1 MKYPDSYNNLNY
13 RQRCFVDCYINQNLV
28 QPTLHRHTFNDEFA
42 SYVFAYQKD
51 LACKEALELKF
62 WTTDGFGVVHKAQN
76 YVAGCKIEVVVKNMQ
91 KYMSLTK
98 CARKVHGECTKAI
111 NDIRT
116 IMYSSEDKSK
126 ELELKDAIYN
136 SSLFGSDF
144 KDRNENRKMMMKIMG
159 LDQIKVDTSVD
170 IYQASGKQILARL
183 GSKGVLGGSEDEP
196 VIPIDMEEIGEE

>member
-13 RQRCFVDCYINQNLV
+13 RQRVFVDCYINPNLM
-28 QPTLHRHTFNDEFA
+28 QPTLHKATYNDEFA

-51 LACKEALELKF
+51 LDCKEALEFRF
-62 WTTDGFGVVHKAQN
+62 WERDGFGIVHPRKDYA
-76 YVAGCKIEVVVKNMQ
+76 AGCDVEVVVKNVQ

-98 CARKVHGECTKAI
+98 CARKVHAECTRAI

-136 SSLFGSDF
+136 SSLHGKDF

-159 LDQIKVDTSVD
+159 LDQIKIDTSVD

-183 GSKGVLGGSEDEP
+183 NGKGVLGGSDDEP
-196 VIPIDMEEIGEE
+196 IIPIDMDEIGEE

>member
-1 MKYPDSYNNLNY
+1 M
-13 RQRCFVDCYINQNLV
+13 
-28 QPTLHRHTFNDEFA
+28 
-42 SYVFAYQKD
+42 
-51 LACKEALELKF
+51 
-62 WTTDGFGVVHKAQN
+62 
-76 YVAGCKIEVVVKNMQ
+76 
-91 KYMSLTK
+91 
-98 CARKVHGECTKAI
+98 
-111 NDIRT
+111 
-116 IMYSSEDKSK
+116 
-126 ELELKDAIYN
+126 KDAIYN